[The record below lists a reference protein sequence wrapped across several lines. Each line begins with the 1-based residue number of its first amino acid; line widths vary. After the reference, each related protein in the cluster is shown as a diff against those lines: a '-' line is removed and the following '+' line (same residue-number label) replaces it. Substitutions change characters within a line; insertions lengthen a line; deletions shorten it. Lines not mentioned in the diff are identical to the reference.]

1 MGWDDRFRDLVEDL
15 AQQAAGWRLAE
26 RDAEVAELSRAE
38 YAEVELSA
46 RLRGSVGAPL
56 VVDVLGVGPVDGR
69 LHRVGQGWMLLA
81 GETHDWVV
89 ATAAVAAVRGL
100 ADRVAADHVAPAAD
114 RLGLA
119 SVLRGLADEGAEV
132 LLYRFDGH
140 RERVLLGRI
149 GADFAEVRTL
159 DAGRPQVVPLRAV
172 AAVRSG

>member
-89 ATAAVAAVRGL
+89 ATAAVAAACSTAITFASACRTCVAKSSLTMRSVAGSHPICPEMNSVR
-100 ADRVAADHVAPAAD
+100 VPSAAIA
-114 RLGLA
+114 
-119 SVLRGLADEGAEV
+119 
-132 LLYRFDGH
+132 
-140 RERVLLGRI
+140 
-149 GADFAEVRTL
+149 FA
-159 DAGRPQVVPLRAV
+159 
-172 AAVRSG
+172 